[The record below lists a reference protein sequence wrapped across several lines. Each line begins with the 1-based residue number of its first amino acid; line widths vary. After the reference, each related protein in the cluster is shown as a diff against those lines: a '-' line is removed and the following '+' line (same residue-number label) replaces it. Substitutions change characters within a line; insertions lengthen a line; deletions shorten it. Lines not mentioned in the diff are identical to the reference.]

1 MLPQASFAA
10 AGGTRNPGQPIVGVH
25 QPDRDCQIGEFLLGE
40 HSRSPWNSA
49 SGTVVSATRVTV
61 SAQASAAQA
70 CVGQTTGLASF
81 FFPIRRVSRKTKAE
95 KLRISPVPQCR
106 LLSGLRDE
114 DLEGK

>member
-1 MLPQASFAA
+1 MTRSGRSSLRLDAPQHM
-10 AGGTRNPGQPIVGVH
+10 AGGR
-25 QPDRDCQIGEFLLGE
+25 
-40 HSRSPWNSA
+40 
-49 SGTVVSATRVTV
+49 
-61 SAQASAAQA
+61 
-70 CVGQTTGLASF
+70 SF